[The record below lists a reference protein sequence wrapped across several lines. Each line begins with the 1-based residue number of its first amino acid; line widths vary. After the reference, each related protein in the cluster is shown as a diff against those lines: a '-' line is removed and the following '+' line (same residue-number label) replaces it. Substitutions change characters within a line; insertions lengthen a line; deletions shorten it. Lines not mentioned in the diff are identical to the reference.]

1 MVRPMSE
8 DFWLQAAIL
17 FWFAV
22 CFFRV
27 GAAAQGIAVTWRA
40 WAEIAQ
46 AAAIVVLIFALL
58 SGGQGVDPSGPT
70 ASAAQ
75 AGGSGCARLHTCT
88 A

>member
-1 MVRPMSE
+1 MVGAMS
-8 DFWLQAAIL
+8 DNFWLQAAIL

-70 ASAAQ
+70 AA
-75 AGGSGCARLHTCT
+75 SGCGASSGTCT